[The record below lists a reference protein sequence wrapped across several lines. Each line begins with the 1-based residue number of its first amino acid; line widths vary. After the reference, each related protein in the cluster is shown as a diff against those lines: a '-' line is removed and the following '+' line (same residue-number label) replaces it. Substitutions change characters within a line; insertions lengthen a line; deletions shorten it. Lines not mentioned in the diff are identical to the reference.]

1 MEKDAKIYVA
11 GHTGL
16 IGSALVRKLKED
28 GYENLVL
35 KTHDELDLRRQEDVE
50 EFFRRENPEYVFIA
64 AATVGGVLANST
76 YPAKFF
82 YDNMM
87 ITVNVIH
94 AAYCYGVKKLLYL
107 GSGCIYPKLAEQPIG
122 EESLLTGAIE
132 PTNEG
137 YALAKI
143 AGIRMCEYYNR
154 EYGTDYISCIPA
166 NAYGPGDNYDPEAS
180 HVVPALIRKAHEA
193 KVRNDDEMIMWG
205 TGNPIREFIYIDDIA
220 DACVFLMNYYTGNE
234 TINIGTGTE
243 YTIRELTE
251 KVNDVVGF
259 RGKIVNDLSKPDG
272 APRKLLDSTRIFE
285 MGWRP
290 KISFDEG
297 IRYTY
302 QDFLTNKLKLE
313 EEK

>member
-1 MEKDAKIYVA
+1 MERDAKIYVA

-16 IGSALVRKLKED
+16 VGSALVRKLKED

-35 KTHDELDLRRQEDVE
+35 KMHDELDLRRQEDVE

-94 AAYCYGVKKLLYL
+94 AAYSYGVKKLLYL

-220 DACVFLMNYYTGNE
+220 DACVFLMNHYTGNE

>member
-1 MEKDAKIYVA
+1 MERDAKIYVA

-16 IGSALVRKLKED
+16 VGSALVRKLKED

-35 KTHDELDLRRQEDVE
+35 KKHDELDLRRQEAVE
-50 EFFRRENPEYVFIA
+50 DFFRRENPEYVFVA

-87 ITVNVIH
+87 ITVNIIH
-94 AAYCYGVKKLLYL
+94 AAYSHGVKKLLYL
-107 GSGCIYPKLAEQPIG
+107 GSGCIYPKMAEQPIA
-122 EESLLTGAIE
+122 EKALLTGDIE

-154 EYGTDYISCIPA
+154 EYGTDFISCIPA

-193 KVRNDDEMIMWG
+193 KEKNEDTMIMWG

-220 DACVFLMNYYTGNE
+220 DACLFLMNHYSGDE

-251 KVNDVVGF
+251 KVNSVVGF
-259 RGKIVNDLSKPDG
+259 DGEIVNDLSKPDG

-297 IRYTY
+297 IKYTY
-302 QDFLTNKLKLE
+302 QDFLRSK
-313 EEK
+313 